1 MEMKWIKTFIV
12 TAKYENFRKTAEEL
26 FLTQPAVTKHIKRLE
41 ESLNIELF
49 ERIGNKVV
57 LTPAGHR
64 FLGYAKEMVAK
75 YEEGM
80 EDFESWKQ
88 GYNRKLTIAT
98 APQIA
103 SSFLPSLLRSFMD
116 ENPDIEVIINILKSY
131 DVGGEISKGR
141 ADIGLTRSH
150 PIQTNINSKIIYEE
164 PVILVG
170 PSECTKRSSLNEE
183 TILQKY
189 RLLTHNHPE
198 YWDDLLHE
206 VQRYYPTVRT
216 MVVNQVEVTKRFI
229 EEGLGASYLPR
240 TMVAEELK
248 NNKLTEIN
256 SEKIIPPKSSTY
268 LLTKIETEE
277 VIKFIKFVKRPYLGF
292 SNIHS

>member
-1 MEMKWIKTFIV
+1 MEMKWIKTFMV

-49 ERIGNKVV
+49 ERIGNKVI

-64 FLGYAKEMVAK
+64 FLVYARELIMK

-80 EDFESWKQ
+80 KDFESWKQ
-88 GYNRKLTIAT
+88 GYNRKLIIAT

-103 SSFLPSLLRSFMD
+103 SSFLPSLLRGFID
-116 ENPDIEVIINILKSY
+116 ENSDIEVIINIVKSY

-141 ADIGLTRSH
+141 ADIGLTRSL
-150 PIQTNINSKIIYEE
+150 PIQANIKSEIIHQE

-170 PSECTKRSSLNEE
+170 PNECKGKGAYDEQA
-183 TILQKY
+183 ILQKY

-206 VQRYYPTVRT
+206 VKRYYPTVRT
-216 MVVNQVEVTKRFI
+216 MIVNQVEVTKRFI
-229 EEGLGASYLPR
+229 EEGLGVSYLPM
-240 TMVAEELK
+240 TMVNEELK
-248 NNKLTEIN
+248 NNKLTEIIQ
-256 SEKIIPPKSSTY
+256 KKVIPPKSSTY
-268 LLTKIETEE
+268 VLTKIETEE
-277 VIKFIKFVKRPYLGF
+277 TVKFTNFLKDAVLRF
-292 SNIHS
+292 

>member
-1 MEMKWIKTFIV
+1 MEMKWIKTFII
-12 TAKYENFRKTAEEL
+12 TAKYENFRKTAEAL

-57 LTPAGHR
+57 LTPAGHT

-80 EDFESWKQ
+80 EDFQSWKQ
-88 GYNRKLTIAT
+88 GYNRKLIIAT

-103 SSFLPSLLRSFMD
+103 SSFLPALLRSFID
-116 ENPDIEVIINILKSY
+116 ENPDIEVIINILRSY
-131 DVGGEISKGR
+131 DVGEEISKGR
-141 ADIGLTRSH
+141 ADIGLTRSQ
-150 PIQTNINSKIIYEE
+150 PIQTNIKSKIIYEE

-170 PSECTKRSSLNEE
+170 PSECTERGGLNEE
-183 TILQKY
+183 MILQKY

-206 VQRYYPTVRT
+206 VKRFYPAVRT

-229 EEGLGASYLPR
+229 EEGLGVSYLPT
-240 TMVAEELK
+240 TMVKEELK
-248 NNKLTEIN
+248 NKKLAEFR
-256 SEKIIPPKSSTY
+256 SEKILLPQSSTY

-277 VIKFIKFVKRPYLGF
+277 VIKFIEFVKDAVSRF
-292 SNIHS
+292 

>member
-49 ERIGNKVV
+49 ERIGNKVA

-80 EDFESWKQ
+80 DDFESWKQ
-88 GYNRKLTIAT
+88 GYNRKLIIAT

-103 SSFLPSLLRSFMD
+103 SSFLPSLLRCFID
-116 ENPDIEVIINILKSY
+116 ENPDIEVIINILRSY
-131 DVGGEISKGR
+131 DIGEEISKGR
-141 ADIGLTRSH
+141 ADIGLTRSQ
-150 PIQTNINSKIIYEE
+150 PIQINIKSKTIYEE

-170 PSECTKRSSLNEE
+170 PSECKISGVNEA

-206 VQRYYPTVRT
+206 VNRYYPTVRT

-229 EEGLGASYLPR
+229 EEGLGASYLPK
-240 TMVAEELK
+240 TMVKEELK
-248 NNKLTEIN
+248 NNKLIEIYP
-256 SEKIIPPKSSTY
+256 EKITPRKSSTY
-268 LLTKIETEE
+268 LLTKIESEE
-277 VIKFIKFVKRPYLGF
+277 VIKFIDFVKDAISRF
-292 SNIHS
+292 